1 MNVKRLAAVDMYGSR
16 GTTRRKRIILG
27 EFTSGL
33 AATVALGTWLATE
46 ASSLGTRIFG
56 VWLIGAGLNYAPL
69 AVYAVLLSRP
79 GALEAELA
87 GVDAGQELRRYSVLQ
102 LWILVPLSLV
112 AMTALG
118 RSRHSTSYVEQV
130 PAAITSRA
138 SPSLSGGRPEV
149 HSDRQR
155 GSHRDRKR
163 RGLLQVPDDPRAR
176 KRSPPPR

>member
-1 MNVKRLAAVDMYGSR
+1 MYGSR

-118 RSRHSTSYVEQV
+118 RK
-130 PAAITSRA
+130 PALDQLRRTGPSSDHVA
-138 SPSLSGGRPEV
+138 SQPV
-149 HSDRQR
+149 TV
-155 GSHRDRKR
+155 R
-163 RGLLQVPDDPRAR
+163 RTAR
-176 KRSPPPR
+176 SSQ